1 MVAESTHKRERER
14 TAYFDILRVIAM
26 LAVITCHVAAT
37 NWQLPDIRVSS
48 WKWFNIYD
56 SISRYGSSIFVMI
69 SGALMLNPQKNL
81 SVQRLYKKNIR
92 KIVIVY
98 IFWSLFYAL
107 YICWPEL
114 TQGAGFRPFIRR
126 AITGHYHMWFLPMI
140 VGLYIITPLL
150 RKITA
155 DEFSTKYFLTIGF
168 LFTILFP
175 ALLLALNYLDGDGT
189 DYNAVST
196 LYSNVNFHLTLGY
209 AFYFVLGFFMNK
221 VHIGK
226 KTEYVIYALGII
238 GFVATASLTKTVSY
252 HLDSATETFYSRT
265 SLNVFGE
272 ILSVFTFV
280 KCRLSRWMRGSRFS
294 QVIRL
299 LSKYSFGIY
308 LIHPFFIERLGS
320 WGLNTLCFNA
330 ILSVPTITAIVFTL
344 SLITSAILNK
354 IPIVKKYLV

>member
-1 MVAESTHKRERER
+1 
-14 TAYFDILRVIAM
+14 M
-26 LAVITCHVAAT
+26 LAVITCHVAAD
-37 NWQLPDIRVSS
+37 NWHLPDIRVFS
-48 WKWFNIYD
+48 WKWFNIFD
-56 SISRYGSSIFVMI
+56 SISRYGSSIFIMI
-69 SGALMLNPQKNL
+69 SGALMLDPQRNL
-81 SVQRLYKKNIR
+81 SVQRLYKRNIR

-107 YICWPEL
+107 YNFWPEL
-114 TQGAGFRPFIRR
+114 TQGVGFRPFIRVI
-126 AITGHYHMWFLPMI
+126 ITGHYHMWFLPMI

-155 DEFSTKYFLTIGF
+155 DESSTNYFLIIGF
-168 LFTILFP
+168 LFTVLFP
-175 ALLLALNYLDGDGT
+175 ALLLALNHLDGDSV

-196 LYSNVNFHLTLGY
+196 LYSNVNFHFTLGY

-226 KTEYVIYALGII
+226 KTEYIIYALGII
-238 GFVATASLTKTVSY
+238 GFAATAFLTKTVSY
-252 HLDSATETFYSRT
+252 HLGSASEEFYSRT

-280 KCRLSRWMRGSRFS
+280 KCRLSKWLRGERTAA
-294 QVIRL
+294 VIRR

-308 LIHPFFIERLGS
+308 LIHPFFLELLDS

-330 ILSVPTITAIVFTL
+330 ILSVPAITAIVFAM